1 MAPAMTPAHRE
12 RWAGAAA
19 CAVALAAGALTLNHN
34 LVGVFYDDGLY
45 AGLAWALGHGL
56 GYIHPHL
63 PGTPVAVHFPP
74 LYPLLLAPLF
84 ASLPPAAAAFA
95 GKVLNVGLAGVGVG
109 LIAWHA
115 TRRALLG
122 PEAPW
127 WLAAAVV
134 AAASLAVPSLTILT
148 SLLSEPLF
156 GVLLAAA
163 VILADETP
171 AGSGGAVQRAALAGL
186 AAALALLTRSIGVAV
201 GAGIVL
207 YLVAVRRAD
216 RNTALVAA
224 LPVALAALGWGL
236 WVLRYRAGI
245 DPAIAAGYGT
255 YGDVLRQAGVST
267 LATRPFDLPRP
278 LAVLTLGWVPS
289 FAAYYLLGLPAIAV
303 GVYGLGVLARRSAVG
318 FTLVCYLAI
327 LALWP
332 VPPDRFLW
340 AVLPWLALAWVAGAV
355 ALWRHR
361 QLRLGIAVLVAA
373 LGLGYVH
380 YEARGLAGRWWAVAA
395 QRASASLSELVPWV
409 GSLPRRAVVA
419 TDAEPLFWLYTGRRA
434 VPCYLFTYRGGA
446 EVRAT
451 PAEQLAF
458 FEHAGVTHV
467 LLGGP
472 GSSATQ
478 LAALLAAAP
487 GRLKV
492 VNRWPGGRVAFEFAR
507 EP

>member
-1 MAPAMTPAHRE
+1 VAPAVRLAHD

-19 CAVALAAGALTLNHN
+19 CAVALGAGVLTLNHN

-56 GYIHPHL
+56 GYVHPHL
-63 PGTPVAVHFPP
+63 PGMPVAVHFPP

-84 ASLPPAAAAFA
+84 GSLPTAAAAFA
-95 GKVLNVGLAGVGVG
+95 GKALNVALGGAGAG

-115 TRRALLG
+115 TRRELLG
-122 PEAPW
+122 AEAPR
-127 WLAAAVV
+127 WLAAALV
-134 AAASLAVPSLTILT
+134 AAASLAVPALTVLT
-148 SLLSEPLF
+148 SLMSEPLF

-171 AGSGGAVQRAALAGL
+171 AGSGGSVWPAALAGL
-186 AAALALLTRSIGVAV
+186 AAALALLTRSIGVAA

-207 YLVAVRRAD
+207 FLLAVRRVD

-224 LPVALAALGWGL
+224 LPVALAALGWGA
-236 WVLRYRAGI
+236 WVLRYRGGI

-255 YGDVLRQAGVST
+255 YGDVLHQAGLGA
-267 LATRPFDLPRP
+267 LASRPFDLPRP

-289 FAAYYLLGLPAIAV
+289 FAAYYLLGLPALAV
-303 GVYGLGVLARRSAVG
+303 GVYGLGVLARRSGVG
-318 FTLVCYLAI
+318 FTLACYLAI

-340 AVLPWLALAWVAGAV
+340 AVLPWLALAWAAGAV

-361 QLRLGIAVLVAA
+361 QLRLGVAVLAAA
-373 LGLGYVH
+373 LGLGYAH
-380 YEARGLAGRWWAVAA
+380 YEARGFSGRWWAGSA
-395 QRASASLSELVPWV
+395 QRISGNFTELVPWV
-409 GSLPRRAVVA
+409 GALPRHAVVA
-419 TDAEPLFWLYTGRRA
+419 TDAEPLVWLYTGRRA
-434 VPCYLFTYRGGA
+434 VPLYLFTYRGGA
-446 EVRAT
+446 EVRTA

-458 FEHAGVTHV
+458 FDRAGVTHV
-467 LLGGP
+467 LLAGP
-472 GSSATQ
+472 GPSAAQ
-478 LAALLAAAP
+478 LAALIGAAP
-487 GRLKV
+487 GRIRLV
-492 VNRWPGGRVAFEFAR
+492 RNWPGGRAAFEVTR